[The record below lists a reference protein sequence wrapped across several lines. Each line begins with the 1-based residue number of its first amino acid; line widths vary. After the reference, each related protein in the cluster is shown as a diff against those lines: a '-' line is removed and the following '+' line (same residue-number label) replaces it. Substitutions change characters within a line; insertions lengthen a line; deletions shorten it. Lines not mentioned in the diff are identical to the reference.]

1 MSLDR
6 PIVETAYLT
15 APNVGRYRR
24 ILRFF
29 YQQHQ
34 RLTYWLTAEDVAAQ
48 LRLEPEYAGYTLD
61 ECQQDLNGLVEW
73 KNLLAVQDAGR
84 VQTIEE
90 FKNRRFRY
98 QLTPYTIEIER
109 LTVRLESIAGVGGSL
124 EANLFERIAQRL
136 EQLPEQPGKS
146 ASVVHSWWQDVST
159 DFQRLNDN
167 ATDYIGSLQGSQLDQ
182 MANTAAFLLYKE
194 TIVEYLRSFI
204 RELQRCG
211 PWIGS
216 LLHSV
221 PAGDAQDI
229 VDKVAQHEAQI
240 PRMGEAL
247 DAEDLRREL
256 AGQWSSLQTWFLG
269 SDGKES
275 EAERLL
281 AITNT
286 IIRRITR
293 YANRLAETQNRAV
306 SRHREYIHLAQL
318 FADCHTVQEAHRLA
332 AAVFGAVNVK
342 HLRGEFLR
350 ATDSIHSSVFAE
362 APFVQEIR
370 PKVRTFSERAVVEG
384 ITDKQR
390 QKDEAIAE
398 YLRLQQ
404 EERLVMQRYIQ
415 GETIDFGQ
423 LPVVEPFVRNTLLRW
438 LGRATASPRRQGKT
452 EDGRSFVIAIG
463 SGPEITLRCTDGHLA
478 MPPVILTFVR

>member
-6 PIVETAYLT
+6 AIVETAYLT

-34 RLTYWLTAEDVAAQ
+34 RLTYWLTAEDVVEQ
-48 LRLEPEYAGYTLD
+48 LRSEPQYAGYSLD
-61 ECQQDLNGLVEW
+61 VCQQDLTALVEW
-73 KNLLAVQDAGR
+73 KNLFAVQDAGR

-136 EQLPEQPGKS
+136 EQLPDQAQRS
-146 ASVVHSWWQDVST
+146 ASAVHSWWQDVSG

-211 PWIGS
+211 PWIAS
-216 LLHSV
+216 LLHGVS
-221 PAGDAQDI
+221 AADAEAM
-229 VDKVAQHEAQI
+229 VARVAQHEAQI
-240 PRMGEAL
+240 PRMGEPL
-247 DAEDLRREL
+247 DVQELRREL
-256 AGQWSSLQTWFLG
+256 GGQWESLRAWFLG
-269 SDGKES
+269 SATKES

-281 AITNT
+281 GITNT

-293 YANRLAETQNRAV
+293 YANRLAESQNRAV

-318 FADCHTVQEAHRLA
+318 FSSCDSLAEAHTLG
-332 AAVFGAVNVK
+332 AAVFGVVQVK
-342 HLRGEFLR
+342 HLQGEWVR
-350 ATDSIHSSVFAE
+350 STDSIHSGVFEEPAFE
-362 APFVQEIR
+362 QEIR

-384 ITDKQR
+384 ITDKRR
-390 QKDEAIAE
+390 QKEAAVAE
-398 YLRLQQ
+398 YLQLKE
-404 EERLVMQRYIQ
+404 EERLVMQRYID
-415 GETIDFGQ
+415 GETIDFAQ
-423 LPVVEPFVRNTLLRW
+423 LPVVEPFVRMTLLRW
-438 LGRATASPRRQGKT
+438 LGRATASPQRQGKT
-452 EDGRSFVIAIG
+452 EDGRTFVVDVG
-463 SGPEITLRCTDGHLA
+463 GGPDITLRSTDGHLQ
-478 MPPVILTFVR
+478 MPPVVLTFVR